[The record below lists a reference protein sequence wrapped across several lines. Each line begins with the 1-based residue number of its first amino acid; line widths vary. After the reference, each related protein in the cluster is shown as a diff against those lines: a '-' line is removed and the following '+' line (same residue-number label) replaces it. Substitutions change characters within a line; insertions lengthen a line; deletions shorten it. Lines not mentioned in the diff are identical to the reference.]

1 MATTGGV
8 VEARWAV
15 PPAALRCAVL
25 LLALCGAVFL
35 GGGCAARQ
43 HEPVPAEE
51 EETGIERPA
60 VPLSEETSLTD
71 RIGEVGVV
79 HLVVGVAIGLIL
91 LPILLL

>member
-1 MATTGGV
+1 MATTGEGV
-8 VEARWAV
+8 GVHWEMPRVAIRFAF
-15 PPAALRCAVL
+15 L
-25 LLALCGAVFL
+25 LLALSGALFL

-51 EETGIERPA
+51 EETSIERPA
-60 VPLSEETSLTD
+60 VPLSEETSWTD

-79 HLVVGVAIGLIL
+79 LLVVGVAVGLIL